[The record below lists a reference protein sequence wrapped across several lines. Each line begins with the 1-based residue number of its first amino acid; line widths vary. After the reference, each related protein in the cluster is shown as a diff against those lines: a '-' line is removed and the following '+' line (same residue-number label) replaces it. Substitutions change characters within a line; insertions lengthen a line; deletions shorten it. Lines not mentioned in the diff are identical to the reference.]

1 MRKHAVGVI
10 SGGSGSSKFATALH
24 RYSGEKSR
32 DLGFVCNVGDNF
44 WFHALYV
51 CPDIDIIMY
60 ALAGK
65 LDEVTGWGIREDS
78 KNFVRGLESLGYDS
92 WFNLGDEDLALSV
105 IRTELV
111 GKGFTLSE
119 ITKGLRESFGVR
131 HNIVPATDNNVQTY
145 LQTSAGKIHLQEY
158 WVKMKAKPKV
168 YGVDYVGIKTANPN
182 PEALRL
188 LSKNVVIF
196 PANPVTSIMP
206 TVSLKGVRQ
215 ILRHANVVAV
225 SPFIGKTV
233 FSGPAAKLM
242 HALHIQPSS
251 FGVAG
256 LYSDFL
262 KVLLVDN
269 REDQSQIQKIR
280 QLGIECVKTNIRI
293 KNEADKRSIAREIM
307 KVL

>member
-10 SGGSGSSKFATALH
+10 SGGSGSSKFATALN

-65 LDEVTGWGIREDS
+65 LDEARGWGIRGDS
-78 KNFVRGLESLGYDS
+78 KSFVRGLDSLGYDS
-92 WFNLGDEDLALSV
+92 WFTVGDEDLALSV
-105 IRTELV
+105 IRTEFI
-111 GKGFTLSE
+111 GRGYTLSQ
-119 ITKGLRESFGVR
+119 ITDSIRESFGIR
-131 HNIVPATDNNVQTY
+131 HDIVPATDNSVQTY
-145 LQTSAGKIHLQEY
+145 LITSAGKIHLQEY
-158 WVKMKAKPKV
+158 WVKMKAKPNV
-168 YGVDYVGIKTANPN
+168 YDVDYVGIKAASPN

-196 PANPVTSIMP
+196 PANPITSIMP
-206 TVSLKGVRQ
+206 TVCLKGVRKLLQ
-215 ILRHANVVAV
+215 RANVVAV
-225 SPFIGKTV
+225 SPFIEKTV

-242 HALHIQPSS
+242 HALNIQPSS

-262 KVLLVDN
+262 KVLIVDN

-293 KNEADKRSIAREIM
+293 KSEADKRSITREIM
-307 KVL
+307 SML